1 MNSTAVTPMRD
12 SQTDK
17 LIVLLLTIFTIL
29 LLVVTAPQIG
39 LTWDEPTY
47 IVAAE
52 TYPAWYGELIIRP
65 ADALTTEE
73 IVRYWSTSHEHPPLD
88 KVWSGF
94 VWLGA
99 RYFFD
104 DLTAHRL
111 GNILIEAGLV
121 SLLFLMVRR
130 QYGRT
135 AGLVA
140 AFALL
145 AMPRFFFH
153 AHLAAI
159 DVPVTA
165 MIFAVVYTFWVGH
178 NDSGFKWTLL
188 LGVAWGLALATK
200 INALFI
206 PSIVLPAWTLLFRR
220 RRYLFIRL
228 ALMYLIGIG
237 VFILSWPWLYHDL
250 SKHLIAYVG
259 FMTTGRLPVEQYYFG
274 QLYAPPPW
282 HFPFVITI
290 LVVPFSIFL
299 LATLGAV
306 SMLRHR
312 DDRPFGG
319 LLLLGIF
326 VCLVIFTSGM
336 GQVFDDE
343 RFMMPV
349 FPYLAALA
357 GVGFIQTVPIV
368 EKFLADRTIYLRR
381 QRLAAIMIIALFL
394 PHLLLAHD
402 LYPHLLSYY
411 SEAIGGVYGAKFLG
425 LETTYWCETYPEVL
439 TYINLHAMPAA
450 VVYAECPDVLIYYQL
465 HGLLRSDLQIAD
477 GPDAM
482 PAFPDFQ
489 LNPDTFKEADYV
501 IIQNRQSGFYRDLR
515 SWMQTHKPIYEYR
528 YRQLQLIKVYA
539 H

>member
-12 SQTDK
+12 SDTDK
-17 LIVLLLTIFTIL
+17 LIVLLLTVFTIL

-52 TYPAWYGELIIRP
+52 TYPAWYGELIVRP

-73 IVRYWSTSHEHPPLD
+73 IARYWSTSHEHPPLD

-165 MIFAVVYTFWVGH
+165 MIFAVVYTFWLGH

-188 LGVAWGLALATK
+188 LGVVWGLALATN

-220 RRYLFIRL
+220 R
-228 ALMYLIGIG
+228 
-237 VFILSWPWLYHDL
+237 
-250 SKHLIAYVG
+250 
-259 FMTTGRLPVEQYYFG
+259 
-274 QLYAPPPW
+274 
-282 HFPFVITI
+282 
-290 LVVPFSIFL
+290 
-299 LATLGAV
+299 
-306 SMLRHR
+306 
-312 DDRPFGG
+312 
-319 LLLLGIF
+319 
-326 VCLVIFTSGM
+326 
-336 GQVFDDE
+336 
-343 RFMMPV
+343 
-349 FPYLAALA
+349 
-357 GVGFIQTVPIV
+357 
-368 EKFLADRTIYLRR
+368 
-381 QRLAAIMIIALFL
+381 
-394 PHLLLAHD
+394 
-402 LYPHLLSYY
+402 
-411 SEAIGGVYGAKFLG
+411 
-425 LETTYWCETYPEVL
+425 
-439 TYINLHAMPAA
+439 
-450 VVYAECPDVLIYYQL
+450 
-465 HGLLRSDLQIAD
+465 
-477 GPDAM
+477 
-482 PAFPDFQ
+482 
-489 LNPDTFKEADYV
+489 
-501 IIQNRQSGFYRDLR
+501 
-515 SWMQTHKPIYEYR
+515 
-528 YRQLQLIKVYA
+528 
-539 H
+539 